1 MVTPATSKTPTDS
14 KPSQNIGRKSSPISP
29 YIFSIYHTFAIKHFR
44 CPRFGPRATLA
55 VPVYL
60 GTSGPPTLGG
70 NRTNFCALVLRVI
83 TLAIIY
89 RRGSRRRPRSEVI
102 VRTPLAL
109 CPRCLSVR
117 GTSGG
122 DGAEA
127 NIRLNSAV
135 TIMGRN
141 QLKAP
146 VIEEVLLPPYIA
158 QKSPG
163 FGRRRR
169 VLGRGPRKSTQS
181 PANYPVNLSTQKKEG
196 LCWIGYC
203 VLDH

>member
-102 VRTPLAL
+102 VRAPSAL

-117 GTSGG
+117 GTADG

-127 NIRLNSAV
+127 NFRLNSAV
-135 TIMGRN
+135 TIRGRN

-146 VIEEVLLPPYIA
+146 VIEEKFCYYRT
-158 QKSPG
+158 SPKN
-163 FGRRRR
+163 RL
-169 VLGRGPRKSTQS
+169 VLGAGAASSGGAPRNRHNHLPITPSIS
-181 PANYPVNLSTQKKEG
+181 PHKRKRVYAGSGTV
-196 LCWIGYC
+196 C
-203 VLDH
+203 